1 MLARCSSSSPPV
13 ERLYCPGW
21 QPIIGGSCLSPV
33 FAKTFG
39 CSFFLP
45 IVEETRKFACN
56 KCHFCLSA
64 LYARGM
70 ARSRELPKEL
80 QSLLHEY
87 HLEMESAKR
96 AIEEEYAEATDD
108 ARVKLHDHLESAVT
122 TLGYLAR
129 EALSETVRA
138 RAAMF
143 IVDKFIDQGAPNP
156 EDPMQKLAEK
166 LTKSG
171 SAG

>member
-1 MLARCSSSSPPV
+1 
-13 ERLYCPGW
+13 
-21 QPIIGGSCLSPV
+21 
-33 FAKTFG
+33 
-39 CSFFLP
+39 
-45 IVEETRKFACN
+45 
-56 KCHFCLSA
+56 
-64 LYARGM
+64 M